1 MVKKT
6 KDSISVGLIVFG
18 AFVAGARDMSYES
31 YGYVIVLLANLATA
45 IYLATIA
52 RVGKIYIFTLIM
64 CRTCWISLQHFFLSF
79 VISGKSSGLNSFG
92 LMWCNGMKCW
102 KSIIYFLFSLMFK

>member
-52 RVGKIYIFTLIM
+52 RVGKIYILPLLCVGLAGYLCNIFSYL
-64 CRTCWISLQHFFLSF
+64 LSYQENP
-79 VISGKSSGLNSFG
+79 VASTVLV
-92 LMWCNGMKCW
+92 
-102 KSIIYFLFSLMFK
+102 